1 MASDY
6 LKLYEDYLREEKHAS
21 ENTLSSYLRDLRQFS
36 EHLAAQ
42 RVTDLRKVKTAAISD
57 YVAWMGGKGKSAA
70 TVTRALASIKSFYAF
85 LAERGEIKTNPAK
98 GVAALKVERRF
109 PEILTGKEVELFLD
123 QPQCVDAKGY
133 RDHAMLELL
142 YATGIRVSELISL
155 DESDCSLSAGFI
167 RCESKGKERIIP
179 LYPAAVKALSDY
191 IKDVRPQLL
200 ADPEETALFVNMHE
214 PSGLLEDRQ
223 ALSGDGADRQ
233 GHYAAHAAPLVCG
246 ASAGKRR
253 GPARHSG
260 DAGSRGYFL
269 HADLHPRCEKTAA
282 GHLSEGAPARVIE
295 KGNGKDA
302 SASFSFCPP
311 AQCTASGAGA

>member
-123 QPQCVDAKGY
+123 QPRCVDAKGY

-167 RCESKGKERIIP
+167 RCESKGKERIVP
-179 LYPAAVKALSDY
+179 LYRRALEATRTYIEEGRPA
-191 IKDVRPQLL
+191 LL
-200 ADPEETALFVNMHE
+200 AQAKRRDAANGPHPLFISARGNRMSAAMLRRRFHMLATLAGI
-214 PSGLLEDRQ
+214 PADIAPHAMRHTFATDLLE
-223 ALSGDGADRQ
+223 GGADLRSVQ
-233 GHYAAHAAPLVCG
+233 ELLGH
-246 ASAGKRR
+246 ASLSTTQIYTHLTPDRLKNAV
-253 GPARHSG
+253 AQ
-260 DAGSRGYFL
+260 A
-269 HADLHPRCEKTAA
+269 HPRGE
-282 GHLSEGAPARVIE
+282 
-295 KGNGKDA
+295 
-302 SASFSFCPP
+302 
-311 AQCTASGAGA
+311 

>member
-123 QPQCVDAKGY
+123 QPRCVDAKGY

-200 ADPEETALFVNMHE
+200 ADPEETALFVNMNGERMSRQGFWKIVKHYQE
-214 PSGLLEDRQ
+214 MAQIDKDITPHTLRHSFAVHLLEN
-223 ALSGDGADRQ
+223 GADLRAIQ
-233 GHYAAHAAPLVCG
+233 ELLG
-246 ASAGKRR
+246 
-253 GPARHSG
+253 
-260 DAGSRGYFL
+260 
-269 HADLHPRCEKTAA
+269 HADSSSTQIYTHVVKKQLRDIYQKAHPRA
-282 GHLSEGAPARVIE
+282 
-295 KGNGKDA
+295 
-302 SASFSFCPP
+302 
-311 AQCTASGAGA
+311 